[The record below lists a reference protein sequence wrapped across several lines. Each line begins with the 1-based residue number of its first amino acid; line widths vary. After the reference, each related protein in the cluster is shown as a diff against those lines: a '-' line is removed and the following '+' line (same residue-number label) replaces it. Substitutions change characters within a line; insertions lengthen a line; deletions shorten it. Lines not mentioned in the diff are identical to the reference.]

1 MNKFCGYSFSA
12 IAKHTS
18 VKFIERNIFTNRM
31 SDATPAYRGYR
42 LQALYALARILDSE
56 VEGSK
61 IFRPEGAEDLAIL
74 GQSNVLTEI
83 IQVKAYSTNLSLSTF
98 KPDKPGSFLYRANKF
113 LAQHPDLEIVIASF
127 GNIGPE
133 LLSAI
138 QENGVR
144 RQTVAQKIHEY
155 GFLSREDAEQLLDRL
170 QIVSVAESELEQAV
184 FTTLSGLCTGVD
196 QDSAFDLLNFWLY
209 LCSENQT
216 QITQEDLIQRI
227 NDVGRFTAEREAFH
241 GEWFRSIVPIVD
253 HEIGSHE
260 RAQLEDEFYRGISAR
275 YEHIVAEVDKP
286 RINKLNEIAH
296 KFEENQVVIVHGA
309 SGQGKTTIAYRYLR
323 DFFPDQ
329 WRFQVKLV
337 ENRRQAL
344 NIATALAGQAKA
356 IGIPI
361 AVYLDV
367 SPNDIGW
374 DELVKQLALQKNIN
388 VLVTVREEDFRRASI
403 SGTEI
408 QFAEIELKFEQQ
420 EAEEIYQFLAQSEIP
435 DQFLDFDDAWN
446 RFGRSGPLMEFVYL
460 ITQGNSLRE
469 RLQQQVRRIQDEIR
483 GGHFSSAELDLL
495 RLVAVASSSE
505 ARLKVRELASFLDL
519 PSPDRTLELL
529 EEEYLLR
536 TSEGGTL
543 VEGLHPIR
551 SAILTDILTDQ
562 AFYSWS
568 STVSVCLPFIFEQD
582 ISSFLLYS
590 FLRPTHELEPL
601 LSELDRYQPHRWVAI
616 SGSIRALIWL
626 GIKEYVE
633 ENHSLIEEAY
643 EEFNHAWAFVLNFDI
658 ADVSPDTND
667 IWTSSLSHL
676 MTEENLARIAVFR
689 ERQTARERIF
699 TRASEWISNL
709 VYEPSAPQSDLD
721 WAGLSDSLF
730 WKGRLQATSP
740 MLGWLERIDV
750 SRTIDDLPLEILA
763 DLLLG
768 LFYANESVYRS
779 FLEIN
784 YNNLIRKF
792 RRETQTFAW
801 EDRDQNIRAHYAI
814 NIVRADRSLSK
825 VSQKNAF
832 TPKYYLNASMERLDI
847 LRKIF
852 PDRAVFG
859 SNGYGHL
866 IWINTDL
873 PDETQKNIPRQN
885 YPISKLVELNATFRA
900 LGKKSLRPMTWEDY
914 SQAVIQL
921 RQIILR
927 VLEQITQGL
936 SVFFIR
942 QGITRVLGGYVDSE
956 LWIHAKQLL
965 SLSPSL
971 PECAFDKWGFI
982 AENVTRNTEPSDD
995 LLRQNLAAEKYD
1007 EYLDLFNG
1015 YVRTLSN
1022 FLNQAEW
1029 PLNVHPYTRNHGLDP
1044 GVQNVLQDSGVDV
1057 TQQSRLSVLNLAD
1070 AWKLLSGFQIEFRKL
1085 LIQFV
1090 DEAELAELERNEK
1103 RIFKLT
1109 WCSWYFFAFY
1119 PEYDLQDSIREF
1131 IQLFTRKTRE
1141 IKGYIQRNLSYISSD
1156 LTQIEILSDREKWH
1170 GKRSL
1175 WISIDGEDV
1184 FEVYRAIEAVVVSIQ
1199 EAINLANDDELRRY
1213 AIDLAWSNI
1222 VVLPLIR
1229 GKSLDLKAWN
1239 FSSIL
1244 FSADPNREFSQASF
1258 VQVEIPP
1265 DTVSHLTLETWE
1277 HPRLSLIREFVGS
1290 ISQLTLLSAHIKD
1303 FDRMPDLDE
1312 QGEELFQQYLQDL
1325 SPLFSDAFKTL
1336 IKTISGIY
1344 EYYSGIT
1351 DSELEDRPFLIDAI
1365 QSFAGLYGQLLPIES
1380 LNNGDDA
1387 QMSMNLRE
1395 MTDWVNNLSAAQQAT
1410 FEMYSSWVSD
1420 VLAEI
1425 AIA

>member
-12 IAKHTS
+12 TAKHTS

-113 LAQHPDLEIVIASF
+113 LAQYPDLEIVIASF

-446 RFGRSGPLMEFVYL
+446 RFGGNGPLMEFVYL
-460 ITQGNSLRE
+460 VTQGDSLRE
-469 RLQQQVRRIQDEIR
+469 RLQQQVGRIQDDVRR
-483 GGHFSSAELDLL
+483 GQFSDVELHLL
-495 RLVAVASSSE
+495 RLVAVASSFE
-505 ARLKVRELASFLDL
+505 ARLKLGELVSSLGL
-519 PSPDRTLELL
+519 LSPQRTLELL
-529 EEEYLLR
+529 EEEYFLR
-536 TSEGGTL
+536 TSVDGTL
-543 VEGLHPIR
+543 LEGIHPIR
-551 SAILTDILTDQ
+551 SAILADILTDQ
-562 AFYSWS
+562 VFCPWAHTA
-568 STVSVCLPFIFEQD
+568 STCLPFVFEQD

-601 LSELDRYQPHRWVAI
+601 LSALDRYQPHRWIAV
-616 SGSIRALIWL
+616 SGSIYALIWL

-633 ENHSLIEEAY
+633 ENQSLILEVYNEVNSACSY
-643 EEFNHAWAFVLNFDI
+643 VLNFDI
-658 ADVSPDTND
+658 ANAMPGTDN
-667 IWTSSLSHL
+667 IWASDLSDL
-676 MTEENLARIAVFR
+676 ISEEGLARINSFR
-689 ERQTARERIF
+689 HRQTAREVIF

-709 VYEPSAPQSDLD
+709 DHEPSAPQSDLD
-721 WAGLSDSLF
+721 WIGLSDSLF
-730 WKGRLQATSP
+730 WKGRLQVSSP
-740 MLGWLERIDV
+740 IIDWLAQIDI
-750 SRTIDDLPLEILA
+750 SRAANDLPLEILA
-763 DLLLG
+763 DLSLG
-768 LFYANESVYRS
+768 LFCVSESIYQS
-779 FLEIN
+779 FIN
-784 YNNLIRKF
+784 TNYDSLVRRF
-792 RRETQTFAW
+792 RQETKTFSW
-801 EDRDQNIRAHYAI
+801 EDDNHNMHAHYAVDI
-814 NIVRADRSLSK
+814 FQANKSLTNISEKD
-825 VSQKNAF
+825 AF
-832 TPKYYLNASMERLDI
+832 TPKAYSNASMERLEL
-847 LRKIF
+847 LRRFF
-852 PDRAVFG
+852 PDREMFR

-866 IWINTDL
+866 IGLNSQL
-873 PDETQKNIPRQN
+873 HDETQKSITQN
-885 YPISKLVELNATFRA
+885 HPLPKLVKLNAIFRA
-900 LGKKSLRPMTWEDY
+900 LGETSFRPITWEDY
-914 SQAVIQL
+914 SQTVMQL
-921 RQIILR
+921 RQTVLR
-927 VLEQITQGL
+927 VLEQVNQGL
-936 SVFFIR
+936 SVFFTRQEGIR
-942 QGITRVLGGYVDSE
+942 ILNSHVEFD
-956 LWIHAKQLL
+956 LWSHVRQLL
-965 SLSPSL
+965 DSSPSL

-982 AENVTRNTEPSDD
+982 TEKIRRETQTDNN
-995 LLRQNLAAEKYD
+995 LFRQNLALDKYD
-1007 EYLDLFNG
+1007 GYLNIFNE

-1022 FLNQAEW
+1022 FFRQAEW
-1029 PLNVHPYTRNHGLDP
+1029 PLNVHPYARNGPDSR
-1044 GVQNVLQDSGVDV
+1044 VEDFLQDSGVDV
-1057 TQQSRLSVLNLAD
+1057 AHQSRLSVVNLAD
-1070 AWKLLSGFQIEFRKL
+1070 AWKLLSDFQTEFRGL
-1085 LIQFV
+1085 LMQFV
-1090 DEAELAELERNEK
+1090 DEVELDQLERDEK

-1109 WCSWYFFAFY
+1109 WCSWYFFAFH

-1131 IQLFTRKTRE
+1131 IQLFTRKTKE

-1156 LTQIEILSDREKWH
+1156 LTKIEILSDREKWH

-1303 FDRMPDLDE
+1303 FGRMPDLDE
-1312 QGEELFQQYLQDL
+1312 QGEELFQQYLQEL

-1351 DSELEDRPFLIDAI
+1351 DSELENRPFLIDAI
-1365 QSFAGLYGQLLPIES
+1365 QSFAGLHGQLLPIES
-1380 LNNGDDA
+1380 LDNGDDA

-1395 MTDWVNNLSAAQQAT
+1395 MTDWANNLSAAQQAT